1 MLVTVI
7 LFTIGIFFIMFGILF
22 ETKEIKGSIVFK
34 VLPFLSG
41 LYLVLSQFNSAYLY
55 FPIVAGSI
63 GLYFVC
69 FALVMKVPIN
79 TGDIY
84 MKILINY
91 LPFISGVFLVING
104 LRDLNL
110 L

>member
-7 LFTIGIFFIMFGILF
+7 LFTIGIFFIMYAVLNN
-22 ETKEIKGSIVFK
+22 TVEIKYALVFK

-41 LYLVLSQFNSAYLY
+41 LYLVLSQFNNAYLY
-55 FPIVAGSI
+55 FPVVAGSI

-69 FALVMKVPIN
+69 FSLCVVTK
-79 TGDIY
+79 DIFSR
-84 MKILINY
+84 ILSNF
-91 LPFISGVFLVING
+91 LPFISGVFLVVNS